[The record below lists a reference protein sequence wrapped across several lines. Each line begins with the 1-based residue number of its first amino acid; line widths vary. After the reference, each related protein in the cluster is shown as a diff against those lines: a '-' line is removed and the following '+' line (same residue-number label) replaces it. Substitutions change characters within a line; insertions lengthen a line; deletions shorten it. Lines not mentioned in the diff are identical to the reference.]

1 MRIGE
6 LETQLAS
13 LEAQLDKLQQLC
25 SNLESELK
33 TKAAI
38 VQEQEKIV
46 VEAKQEAKNVRGIQ
60 FSAF

>member
-46 VEAKQEAKNVRGIQ
+46 VEAKQEAKKAVEQIEQ
-60 FSAF
+60 V

>member
-38 VQEQEKIV
+38 V
-46 VEAKQEAKNVRGIQ
+46 
-60 FSAF
+60 